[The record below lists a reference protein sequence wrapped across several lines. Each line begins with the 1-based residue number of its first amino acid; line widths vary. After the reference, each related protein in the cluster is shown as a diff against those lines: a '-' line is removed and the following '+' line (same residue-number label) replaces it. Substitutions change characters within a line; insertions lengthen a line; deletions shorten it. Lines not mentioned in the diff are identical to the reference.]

1 MRNPLHTSTTD
12 LLGIIGLQPKRSAA
26 SYVLASFGMVG
37 VGMLAGAGLGLLLA
51 PHRGSDTRRMV
62 GGKLSDFGHAVGD
75 TAGKVARKLKRAKTT
90 GGEAV
95 ADALAEVRA
104 SEYGDDA
111 YDLGRNL
118 GVNT

>member
-12 LLGIIGLQPKRSAA
+12 LLGMIGLQPKRSAA
-26 SYVLASFGMVG
+26 SYVLPTLGALG

-51 PHRGSDTRRMV
+51 PHRGAETRRMV
-62 GGKLSDFGHAVGD
+62 GGKLTDFGHVVGD
-75 TAGKVARKLKRAKTT
+75 TAGKVVRKLKRAKAN
-90 GGEAV
+90 GSEAV
-95 ADALAEVRA
+95 TDALSEVRA